1 VGAEEAK
8 ALGEELGRIDK
19 PSVESFGEERKLFV
33 VPLLFS
39 GDDAPVEYLEK
50 YELYWQQV
58 GEHLARLEESLGRVQ
73 RVYHESLASGG
84 DEGLALLEKLNAG
97 SCGIAREKCRNGA
110 LLEATE
116 DRDLAEESMDW
127 ERCLLLGFMSQ
138 KVVRAVGGFYVEASN
153 RRYEHIA
160 RRIDET
166 LGAGE
171 RAILFIGE
179 RHRLQFPKNMQIFS
193 VSPPVL
199 DQIHRWLRERLE
211 TGTDQS

>member
-1 VGAEEAK
+1 
-8 ALGEELGRIDK
+8 LGEELGRIEK
-19 PSVESFGEERKLFV
+19 PPVASFGQERKLFV
-33 VPLLFS
+33 VPLLYH

-50 YELYWQQV
+50 YQIYWQEV
-58 GEHLARLEESLGRVQ
+58 GDHVARLEESLGRVQ

-84 DEGLALLEKLNAG
+84 EEGLAVLEKLNAG
-97 SCGIAREKCRNGA
+97 SCGIAREKCLNGA

-116 DRDLAEESMDW
+116 DRELAEESMDW

-138 KVVRAVGGFYVEASN
+138 KVARAVGDFYVEASG

-166 LGAGE
+166 LGAAE

-179 RHRLQFPKNMQIFS
+179 GHRVQFPGDIQVFS
-193 VSPPVL
+193 VSPPAL
-199 DQIHRWLRERLE
+199 DQIHRWLRQRFE
-211 TGTDQS
+211 TKAE